1 MKPRFFRHTTN
12 HETINTPQMINRV
25 VTSTPMVWCD
35 SEVDEL
41 RAQVTKLSEILSRL
55 IDFSDFLS
63 NGEITDIIGL
73 HPWECVD
80 EESVPF
86 DEAVDYGIADGDEDD
101 AGTDLYLEGIT
112 NRK

>member
-1 MKPRFFRHTTN
+1 MKPRFFRHATN
-12 HETINTPQMINRV
+12 HETMNTPQMINRV

-55 IDFSDFLS
+55 IDSSDFLS

-80 EESVPF
+80 ED
-86 DEAVDYGIADGDEDD
+86 DEVVEYDIADGDEDD
-101 AGTDLYLEGIT
+101 AGTDPYIEGIT